1 MSLMKYSK
9 SNLFKWLLWFILGM
23 GLILTAHHL
32 VNFEQVLSSIL
43 IWLKSLGT
51 WGAIAFI
58 IVYTFT
64 TLICVPG
71 SILAL
76 GGGALFGAV
85 WGAIVVFIGGF
96 MGAIS
101 AFSLSRYFFQD
112 WVKRQLS
119 KRLYL
124 QALNQAI
131 ASEGWK
137 FAFLLHLSPII
148 PFNILNYALGVSKL
162 AFQDYTIATAIG
174 IFPGVI
180 LYTFLGSTIG
190 DLTMIIM
197 GMPHES
203 HSKIQWIFTIASLLV
218 TAFLAVYLGRVAN
231 QKLQDKL
238 D

>member
-1 MSLMKYSK
+1 MKYSK
-9 SNLFKWLLWFILGM
+9 SNLFKWLLWFILGI

-32 VNFEQVLSSIL
+32 IDFEQVLASTL

-58 IVYTFT
+58 IVYTFA

-85 WGAIVVFIGGF
+85 WGAILVFIGGF
-96 MGAIS
+96 IGAMS
-101 AFSLSRYFFQD
+101 AFSLSRYFLKD

-124 QALNQAI
+124 QAINQAI
-131 ASEGWK
+131 AGEGWK

-190 DLTMIIM
+190 DLTMIM
-197 GMPHES
+197 MDMPHES
-203 HSKIQWIFTIASLLV
+203 HSKIQWIFTIAGLLI
-218 TAFLAVYLGRVAN
+218 TALLAIYLGRVAN
-231 QKLQDKL
+231 QNIKQKL